1 MLFMRVPE
9 FRCLNAL
16 LAVCLAGMGVT
27 GCSSTVPVEAEFP
40 TPLIEPFN
48 ARVGVLLDQELR
60 SFEYNEQ
67 IPQHSSWSIQLGLAN
82 VAMFEPLFDSMF
94 AETQSI
100 DQLPTENDVLENLDG
115 IVKPAVDKFEF
126 DVPRSSEAKFVE
138 VWIRYRMELY
148 QSDGTLITEWPVTGY
163 GKAQAGK
170 LGSSNS
176 LRRAA
181 VRALREVGA
190 NVATS
195 FSNQPDVGAWLEEI
209 ANEVQVSADQRPQ
222 G

>member
-1 MLFMRVPE
+1 MNCMRVMGT
-9 FRCLNAL
+9 RSGLLCWSVL
-16 LAVCLAGMGVT
+16 LACLAIL

-40 TPLIEPFN
+40 TPLVEPID
-48 ARVGVLLDQELR
+48 ARVGVFLDQELR
-60 SFEYNEQ
+60 SFEYYEE
-67 IPQHSSWSIQLGLAN
+67 IPQHSKWSIQLGTAN
-82 VAMFEPLFDSMF
+82 VAMFEPLFASMF
-94 AETQSI
+94 AETHSI
-100 DQLPTENDVLENLDG
+100 DALPTEDSALSHLDG
-115 IVKPAVDKFEF
+115 IVKPALDKFEF

-138 VWIRYRMELY
+138 VWVRYRVALY

-163 GKAQAGK
+163 GKAQAGR

-195 FSNQPDVGAWLEEI
+195 FSNQPDVDAWLEEI
-209 ANEVQVSADQRPQ
+209 SNVQVSADRRPQ
-222 G
+222 S